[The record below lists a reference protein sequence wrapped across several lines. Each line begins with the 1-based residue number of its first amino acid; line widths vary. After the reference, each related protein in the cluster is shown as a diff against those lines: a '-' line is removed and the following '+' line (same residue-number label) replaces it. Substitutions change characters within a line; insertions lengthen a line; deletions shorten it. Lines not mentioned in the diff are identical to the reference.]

1 LVNDERRELSAGGS
15 PTFAPSTIAEDVVRA
30 VLRRWPI
37 VLAAA
42 LATML
47 LAWLLAS
54 LQPKRYRA
62 SSIAAVVPMVDR
74 LETTDVLRGVDMLDR
89 RVVIATVAA
98 LASAPDTQRRAIAGA
113 PGSYDIEA
121 SVVPNT
127 SLFNVDVEGTDP
139 KRVAQIANRVPVLL
153 SADTQAM
160 YKLYRVNLVSTA
172 IAPSAPSLPRVSR
185 AAIAGLALGVLLGIA
200 AAYLIDRVAATSR
213 GRAPAEPHRT

>member
-1 LVNDERRELSAGGS
+1 MTSS
-15 PTFAPSTIAEDVVRA
+15 PTATIAEEVVRS

-62 SSIAAVVPMVDR
+62 SSIAAVVPMVER

-98 LASAPDTQRRAIAGA
+98 LASAPDTQRRAIANVTGN
-113 PGSYDIEA
+113 YDIEA

-139 KRVAQIANRVPVLL
+139 KRVAEIANRVPQLL

-160 YKLYRVNLVSTA
+160 YKLYRVTLVSAATVPG
-172 IAPSAPSLPRVSR
+172 APALPRVSR
-185 AAIAGLALGVLLGIA
+185 AAMAGLAFGILLGVA
-200 AAYLIDRVAATSR
+200 AAYLMDRIAATSR
-213 GRAPAEPHRT
+213 GRAPAEPQLT